1 MTLCRASL
9 IPVLQTWSGAQK
21 PSQPL
26 VDLGMACLRRLSRDQ
41 SILNLAFY
49 NSHGRGD
56 RAQGT
61 AQGKGKGKGKGK
73 VPPRQPITECH
84 GCNKCYGPDWGFKTV
99 AVASLWLTFCE

>member
-1 MTLCRASL
+1 MAGVILCRASL
-9 IPVLQTWSGAQK
+9 IPVLQSWSGAEK

-49 NSHGRGD
+49 NSHGSGD
-56 RAQGT
+56 R

-73 VPPRQPITECH
+73 VPPRLPVTECQ
-84 GCNKCYGPDWGFKTV
+84 GCDKCCTPHWRFTTG